1 MESGTKLLA
10 ASVIGA
16 ALSLSGALNAGA
28 ADGDLELAVLLAQG
42 IDAETAKTLIR
53 RKP

>member
-1 MESGTKLLA
+1 LPLCDPFGRVWRKAETPKE
-10 ASVIGA
+10 
-16 ALSLSGALNAGA
+16 ALVA